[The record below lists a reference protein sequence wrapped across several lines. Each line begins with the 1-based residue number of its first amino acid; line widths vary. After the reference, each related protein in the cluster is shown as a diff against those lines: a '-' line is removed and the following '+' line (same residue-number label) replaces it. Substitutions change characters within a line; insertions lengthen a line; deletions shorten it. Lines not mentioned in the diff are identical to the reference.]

1 MNKII
6 LKYGIIGGI
15 AASIVMTSIT
25 VYLKLN
31 PEKTV
36 GMFFGMLTMILAYT
50 FLVLGVLKVRKEN
63 NGTLSFGNAFLSGL
77 GIIFISST
85 LYVAVW
91 LIIYYNFFPNFMEHY
106 CNLALKETPPEEL
119 VAKKAEL
126 EAYKDMYKTPI
137 GVILLTYM
145 EMFPIG
151 VIFSLICALI
161 LKKK

>member
-6 LKYGIIGGI
+6 LKYGIFGGM
-15 AASIVMTSIT
+15 AASLVMSCIALYMKSNPQET
-25 VYLKLN
+25 VN
-31 PEKTV
+31 MFI
-36 GMFFGMLTMILAYT
+36 GMFTMILAYT
-50 FLVLGVLKVRKEN
+50 FIVLGIIKLRNEN
-63 NGTLSFGNAFLSGL
+63 NGILTFGKAFLCGV
-77 GIIFISST
+77 GIVFIAAT
-85 LYVAVW
+85 IYVLTW
-91 LIIYYNFFPNFMEHY
+91 LIIYYNFFPNFMDHY
-106 CNLALKETPPEEL
+106 SDLALKETPPEEL